1 MDELFGV
8 TELNKK
14 MGDEEGAHD
23 FLPVK
28 DYDGEKTQHVEVSTV
43 TNGSKH

>member
-14 MGDEEGAHD
+14 MDDEEGAHD
-23 FLPVK
+23 VPPAK
-28 DYDGEKTQHVEVSTV
+28 DFEAEKTQHVEISTV
-43 TNGSKH
+43 NNDFKY